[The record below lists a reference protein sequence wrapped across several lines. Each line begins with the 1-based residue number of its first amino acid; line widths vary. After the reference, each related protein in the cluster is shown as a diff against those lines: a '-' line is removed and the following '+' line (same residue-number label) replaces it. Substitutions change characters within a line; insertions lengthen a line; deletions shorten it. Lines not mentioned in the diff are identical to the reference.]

1 MNQYQNRLRMDDV
14 GWKEV
19 GLLAA
24 GLLGALWLGGQARQR
39 MQRLDG
45 QVVLITGGSRGLGFL
60 LAREFA
66 RNGCR
71 LALCARDEAE
81 LHHAAR
87 QLQRDGAEIFVHQ
100 CDVSNRDEVERMVKA
115 VIRHYGQIDI
125 LVNNAGVI
133 QVGPYATLKLSDFE
147 QAMEIMFWGMLYPTF
162 AVVPQMRQRGAG
174 RIVNITSIG
183 GKISVP
189 HLLAYNSAKHAAV
202 GFSEGLTAE
211 LAQYGIPVTTVVPGL
226 MRTGSHVQAKFKG
239 QREQEFTLF
248 SALGNTPPFSI
259 NAERAARQIVAA
271 TKRGDAECIISL
283 TAAIATRFHGL
294 LPGTTIRLLTLVN
307 GLLPQADEGRNR
319 AMRGAKVWNRMPE
332 ERRQWLERLM
342 PLGVRSLE
350 RYQPLE
356 MNEQSQIQTKIEAQ
370 RGHPASA

>member
-1 MNQYQNRLRMDDV
+1 MNGYQNQLRRDQV
-14 GWKEV
+14 GWKEA

-24 GLLGALWLGGQARQR
+24 GIAGALWLGGQLQQR
-39 MQRLDG
+39 IRRLDDE
-45 QVVLITGGSRGLGFL
+45 VVLITGGSRGLGFL

-81 LHHAAR
+81 LHHAAQ
-87 QLQRDGAEIFVHQ
+87 QLHREGAEVFIYA
-100 CDVSNRDEVERMVKA
+100 CDVSNRDEVEQLVKA
-115 VIRHYGQIDI
+115 VTHHYGQIDI
-125 LVNNAGVI
+125 LVNNAGII
-133 QVGPYATLKLSDFE
+133 QVGPYATLKLGDFE
-147 QAMEIMFWGMLYPTF
+147 RAMDTMFWGTLYTTF
-162 AVVPQMRQRGAG
+162 AVVPQMRRRGTG

-202 GFSEGLTAE
+202 GLSEGLTAE
-211 LAQYGIPVTTVVPGL
+211 LAQYGIAVTTVVPGL
-226 MRTGSHVQAKFKG
+226 MRTGSHVQAQFKG
-239 QREQEFTLF
+239 RREQEFTLF
-248 SALGNTPPFSI
+248 SAIGNTPPFSI

-283 TAAIATRFHGL
+283 TAAVATRIHGL
-294 LPGTTIRLLTLVN
+294 LPGATVRLLTLVN
-307 GLLPQADEGRNR
+307 GLLPKADEGRNK
-319 AMRGAKVWNRMPE
+319 AVRGAEVWNRMPE

-342 PLGVRSLE
+342 PLGVRSIE

-356 MNEQSQIQTKIEAQ
+356 MDEQSQLEAKTGVHHGHQTGA
-370 RGHPASA
+370 